1 MQSLYAVLIL
11 NSWWVIKIIGR
22 RRLGKIP
29 LTQDPSYIYIYIYIY
44 IRHIGDIMFFFT
56 RNKGIVST
64 ILE

>member
-29 LTQDPSYIYIYIYIY
+29 LTQDPSYIYIYISF
-44 IRHIGDIMFFFT
+44 RHIGDIMFFLQEI
-56 RNKGIVST
+56 K
-64 ILE
+64 E

>member
-44 IRHIGDIMFFFT
+44 IYGLGTSVI
-56 RNKGIVST
+56 
-64 ILE
+64 